1 MVGVA
6 CSSHCVVLVQ
16 VERALGVRYLGLLL
30 SDARVAALQPIHHG
44 VDRLGGVLAEEARG
58 EPASRE
64 LRELVLDDVGL
75 ERNIPARVRLAESV
89 TVLLA
94 DDLEHLD
101 FREREWAGRARERV
115 DDREEAPD
123 ADVPLDDLGAES
135 TGLPETLQQQ
145 SITTQIGQKK
155 KKTLQSD

>member
-1 MVGVA
+1 MFFLNVALAALTVGGA

-16 VERALGVRYLGLLL
+16 VERAVGVLYLDLLL
-30 SDARVAALQPIHHG
+30 SDAGVAALQPVHQG

-58 EPASRE
+58 EPASRA

-75 ERNIPARVRLAESV
+75 ERNIQAQVRLAESV

-101 FREREWAGRARERV
+101 FRERE
-115 DDREEAPD
+115 
-123 ADVPLDDLGAES
+123 
-135 TGLPETLQQQ
+135 
-145 SITTQIGQKK
+145 
-155 KKTLQSD
+155 